1 MATLLELR
9 RRVRSVK
16 NMRQITRA
24 MKLVSGAKLR
34 RAQDAMLAARPYSDK
49 MWEVLGGLAQVGDD
63 DLDHPLLAERP
74 EEHVTAVV
82 VTSDRGLCGGF
93 NSNVL
98 RYAHRGLD
106 VWQDRAVTVVTA
118 GSKGWDHFCRREW
131 EVEKADDELLKKLSY
146 TRAAALARYL
156 IESYERQTTD
166 AVYLIYNE
174 FVSALRQRLV
184 VEQLLPVRDLPFET
198 PDEVSFRE
206 ASRAYAA
213 SRAVGEVPEGL
224 GASGAVASVL
234 ESVTGEAHEFAV
246 TAGPPVE
253 VVDYLYEPSAGA
265 ILEEILPRFVETQVY
280 QALLESTA
288 AEHAARMAAMDNA
301 TKNAEE
307 LIANLTLTM
316 NKLRQEAITTEILEV
331 VGGAEALR

>member
-49 MWEVLGGLAQVGDD
+49 MWEVLGGLAQGGDD
-63 DLDHPLLAERP
+63 SVEHPLMVERP

-98 RYAHRGLD
+98 RYSHRALN
-106 VWQDRAVTVVTA
+106 VWQDRAVTIVTA
-118 GSKGWDHFCRREW
+118 GGKGWDHFRRREW
-131 EVEKADDELLKKLSY
+131 EVEKADDELLKSLSY
-146 TRAAALARYL
+146 ARAAALAAYL
-156 IESYERQTTD
+156 IESYERKTTD

-174 FVSALRQRLV
+174 FVSALRQRLI
-184 VEQLLPVRDLPFET
+184 VEQLLPVRDLPFEM
-198 PDEVSFRE
+198 PDDVSFRE

-213 SRAVGEVPEGL
+213 ARTVGEAPEGF
-224 GASGAVASVL
+224 GAIGAVAAALGV
-234 ESVTGEAHEFAV
+234 V
-246 TAGPPVE
+246 TAEDRESDATVGPPVGI
-253 VVDYLYEPSAGA
+253 VDYIYEPSVGA

-288 AEHAARMAAMDNA
+288 AEHAARMVAMDNA

-307 LIANLTLTM
+307 LIADLTLTM

>member
-34 RAQDAMLAARPYSDK
+34 RAQNAMLAARPYSDK

-63 DLDHPLLAERP
+63 TIEHPLLIERP

-82 VTSDRGLCGGF
+82 VTSDRGLCGAF

-98 RYAHRGLD
+98 RYSHRALG
-106 VWQDRAVTVVTA
+106 VWEDRAVKIVTA
-118 GSKGWDHFCRREW
+118 GSKGWDHFRRRQW
-131 EVEKADDELLKKLSY
+131 EVEKADDELLKALSH
-146 TRAAALARYL
+146 TRAAALAGYL
-156 IESYERQTTD
+156 IESYERKTTD

-174 FVSALRQRLV
+174 FVSALSQRLI
-184 VEQLLPVRDLPFET
+184 VEQLLPVRDLPFEA
-198 PDEVSFRE
+198 PEEVSFRD

-213 SRAVGEVPEGL
+213 ARSVGEVPEGF
-224 GASGAVASVL
+224 GAIGAMASAL
-234 ESVTGEAHEFAV
+234 AEATVEADQFAATV
-246 TAGPPVE
+246 GPPVQTA
-253 VVDYLYEPSAGA
+253 DYIYEPSAGA
-265 ILEEILPRFVETQVY
+265 ILAEILPRFVETQVY
-280 QALLESTA
+280 QALLESSA